1 MKKHTLISFF
11 LLTFFISSNNIS
23 FSSDSTAE
31 TQIDNFVAGGVLN
44 HVFPGGQLLIAKN
57 GIIVYDKVFGN
68 YTYDENSPLVTESTL
83 YDLASLTKVV
93 ATTPAIMKLYE
104 MKKLDIND
112 KVGGYIPEFANN
124 GKEDITIKNLLL
136 HNSGLKAWIPFY
148 QTCSSKEDVLNTI
161 YNISLDYTPETKTVY
176 SDLNAVLLGE
186 LVERVSG
193 KSLDEFCNEY
203 IFDELGM
210 ENTTFNPNS
219 IQKSLAAPTEN
230 DVYWRKK
237 QLQGEV
243 HDECAYLIGGV
254 SGNAGLFSTADDL
267 YKYMNMLIKHGEY
280 YNPHS
285 NRLVVEEMFEP
296 KTVELFTTRYSGY
309 AYDNSRALGWDT
321 KPAPTGSTRTQC
333 GEMMSSNCYGHTG
346 YTGTSV
352 WYDKDKELLVIFL
365 TNRVYPTRDNTAMR
379 DFRPD
384 LHNKII
390 ELYN

>member
-11 LLTFFISSNNIS
+11 LLTFFITSHNTS

-31 TQIDNFVAGGVLN
+31 TQIDNFISNGVMSS
-44 HVFPGGQLLIAKN
+44 VFPGGQLLIAKS
-57 GIIVYDKVFGN
+57 GIVIYDKVFGS
-68 YTYDENSPLVTESTL
+68 YTYDENSPHVTKSTL

-104 MKKLDIND
+104 MKKLDVND
-112 KVGGYIPEFANN
+112 KVAGYIPEFANN

-148 QTCSSKEDVLNTI
+148 QTCSGKEDVLNTI

-186 LVERVSG
+186 IVERVSG
-193 KSLDEFCNEY
+193 KSLEEFCREY
-203 IFDELGM
+203 IFKELDM
-210 ENTTFNPNS
+210 QNTGFNLNS
-219 IQKSLAAPTEN
+219 TQKGLAAPTEN

-243 HDECAYLIGGV
+243 HDECAYLMGGV
-254 SGNAGLFSTADDL
+254 SGNAGLFSNAEDL
-267 YKYMNMLIKHGEY
+267 YKYMNMLIKRGEY

-285 NRLVVEEMFEP
+285 NRLVIEEMFKPE
-296 KTVELFTTRYSGY
+296 TVDLFTTRFSNFSYY
-309 AYDNSRALGWDT
+309 NSRALGWDT
-321 KPAPTGSTRTQC
+321 KPEPKGSTRTQC
-333 GEMMSSNCYGHTG
+333 GEMMSENCFGHTG
-346 YTGTSV
+346 YTGTSI
-352 WYDKDKELLVIFL
+352 WYDKDRELLIIFL